1 MSLSRP
7 DGPHCWWHL
16 PRQNRQAG
24 GNSCIL
30 PSTRD
35 VLHLYDRHRKTPAA
49 SLKKTMSNPASP
61 PESPPPLWRRI
72 PALMANEL
80 RPDEF
85 LWLLSPLR
93 HQPLLTSRRATMI
106 VNRTRF
112 IAFLFAVLT
121 PLWSVV
127 DYMVFPATL
136 WLSLAVLRLM
146 ACAAF
151 IALVRLYKPDG
162 SLPDAYRALGILFLI
177 PTAFYLASHQVLTAF
192 NLSGLSAAIAAG
204 YAFLPF
210 VLLAGLA
217 IFPLSLAENLILAS
231 PVLVSQGLAGALNW
245 TTLDWP
251 SFVGAFWL
259 LALLTGVSALAGMS
273 QLAFMVALV
282 RQAVRDPL
290 TGVFARRS
298 GEELLNL
305 QFTLSQRSD
314 TPLSLAFIDLDHF
327 KTINDRF
334 GHEAG
339 DQALVQAAQ
348 AITRSLRSG
357 DILIRWGGEEFL
369 LLMPNTDIRQ
379 ADIALAR
386 LRQSGLGNRPDGE
399 EMTASIGVAERLQEA
414 ATDPHYLIEVA
425 DQRMYLAKKRG
436 RNLVVSDG

>member
-1 MSLSRP
+1 MLRSKPLLRRNTDTASATSPNPTMP
-7 DGPHCWWHL
+7 D
-16 PRQNRQAG
+16 
-24 GNSCIL
+24 
-30 PSTRD
+30 
-35 VLHLYDRHRKTPAA
+35 
-49 SLKKTMSNPASP
+49 PASAP
-61 PESPPPLWRRI
+61 PRAYWRRI

-80 RPDEF
+80 RPEEF

-93 HQPLLTSRRATMI
+93 HQPLLTARRATMI
-106 VNRTRF
+106 VNRTRL
-112 IAFLFAVLT
+112 IALLFAALT
-121 PLWSVV
+121 PLWSIV
-127 DYMVFPATL
+127 DYIVFPSTL
-136 WLSLAVLRLM
+136 WASLAVLRLL
-146 ACAAF
+146 ACLAF
-151 IALVRLYKPDG
+151 IALVRLYRPDG
-162 SLPDAYRALGILFLI
+162 SLPDAYRALGVLFLI

-231 PVLVSQGLAGALNW
+231 PVLISQGLAGALNW

-290 TGVFARRS
+290 TGAFSRRS
-298 GEELLNL
+298 GEELLHL
-305 QFTLSQRSD
+305 QFSQSLRNG
-314 TPLSLAFIDLDHF
+314 TPLALAFIDLDRF
-327 KTINDRF
+327 KSINDRF

-339 DQALVQAAQ
+339 DQALMQAAQ

-357 DILIRWGGEEFL
+357 DILVRWGGEEFL
-369 LLMPNTDIRQ
+369 LIMPNTDIHQ

-386 LRQSGLGNRPDGE
+386 LRQSGLGTRPDGDD
-399 EMTASIGVAERLQEA
+399 MTASIGVAERLRENA
-414 ATDPHYLIEVA
+414 HDPRDLIEVA
-425 DQRMYLAKKRG
+425 DRRMYLAKKRG
-436 RNLVVSDG
+436 RNLVIADG